1 MGNYLKVIGIGA
13 IGFCIMIGL
22 SITASYIGYQNADRI
37 YYEQI
42 AGIVGKV
49 VMQNPESEMLV
60 AQSLK
65 HIEAKDIARG
75 KELLKPYGYEE
86 KFLALSHN
94 KKGFESL
101 LKVNILVM
109 IILFVTIVTIGYGVY
124 RWLKCRLTGLQGY
137 LMQIAKGN
145 YTLNIKGVGEGKFSV
160 FEDQIYK
167 TTLTLKES
175 KEEQEKEK
183 LNLARNIADISHQLK
198 TPLTSM
204 GIMTDLLLENEL
216 DEQNK
221 HFVQHLNRQ
230 IERLSKLVGVLLK
243 LAKFDAGTIKLKE
256 QEIVISTFIEEV
268 VEMLEIPIE
277 RKQIKIHLE
286 GTDEVCL
293 KGDKSWTYEAIHNV
307 LHNCVQYSPDGGSIT
322 IGWSHNPIYT
332 EIVIEDQGGG
342 VPLEDLPH
350 IFTRFYKGKNAS
362 SESIG
367 IGLAMAKTII
377 EKQNGEIKVVNT
389 KDGARFQIKFY

>member
-1 MGNYLKVIGIGA
+1 MGNYLKVIGIGVV
-13 IGFCIMIGL
+13 GFCIMIGL
-22 SITASYIGYQNADRI
+22 SMTASYIGYQKADRI

-49 VMQNPESEMLV
+49 VEQNPESEVLI

-65 HIEAKDIARG
+65 HIEDKDIARG
-75 KELLKPYGYEE
+75 KEILKPYGYEE
-86 KFLALSHN
+86 KFLALPHN
-94 KKGFESL
+94 KRGFESL
-101 LKVNILVM
+101 LEVNILGM
-109 IILFVTIVTIGYGVY
+109 TIIFVTIIIIGYSVY
-124 RWLKCRLTGLQGY
+124 RWLNHRFNGLQGY

-145 YTLNIKGVGEGKFSV
+145 YTLNIEGVGEGKFSV

-204 GIMTDLLLENEL
+204 SIMTEVLLENEPA
-216 DEQNK
+216 EQNK

-230 IERLSKLVGVLLK
+230 IERLSRLVGVLLK
-243 LAKFDAGTIKLKE
+243 LAKFDAGTVKLKE
-256 QEIVISTFIEEV
+256 QEIVISTFMEEV
-268 VEMLEIPIE
+268 VEMLEIPIGQ
-277 RKQIKIHLE
+277 KHIKIHLE
-286 GTDEVCL
+286 GEDEVRL
-293 KGDKSWTYEAIHNV
+293 KGDRSWTYEAIHNV
-307 LHNCVQYSPDGGSIT
+307 LHNCVQHSPDGGSIT

-332 EIVIEDQGGG
+332 EIVIEDEGGG
-342 VPLEDLPH
+342 IPLEDLPH

-362 SESIG
+362 PESIG
-367 IGLAMAKTII
+367 IGLAMAKTIV
-377 EKQNGEIKVVNT
+377 EKQNGEIKGENT
-389 KDGARFQIKFY
+389 KSGARFQIKFY

>member
-1 MGNYLKVIGIGA
+1 MV
-13 IGFCIMIGL
+13 GL
-22 SITASYIGYQNADRI
+22 GMTASYIGYQKADRI

-49 VMQNPESEMLV
+49 VEQNPESEVLI

-65 HIEAKDIARG
+65 LIEAKDVARG
-75 KELLKPYGYEE
+75 KEILKPYGYED
-86 KFLALSHN
+86 KFLVLSHN

-101 LKVNILVM
+101 VAINILVM
-109 IILFVTIVTIGYGVY
+109 TILFVIIVTIGYGIY
-124 RWLKCRLTGLQGY
+124 RWLKYRLNGLQGY

-145 YTLNIKGVGEGKFSV
+145 YTLNIEGMGEGKFSV

-167 TTLTLKES
+167 TTLALKES

-216 DEQNK
+216 EEQNK
-221 HFVQHLNRQ
+221 HFVEHLNRQ
-230 IERLSKLVGVLLK
+230 IERLSKLVGILLK
-243 LAKFDAGTIKLKE
+243 LAKFDAGTVKLKE
-256 QEIVISTFIEEV
+256 QEIVISHFIEEV
-268 VEMLEIPIE
+268 VEMLEVPIIQ
-277 RKQIKIHLE
+277 KNIKIHLE
-286 GTDEVCL
+286 GADEVCL
-293 KGDKSWTYEAIHNV
+293 KGDRSWTYEAIHNM
-307 LHNCVQYSPDGGSIT
+307 LHNCVQHSPDGGMIT
-322 IGWSHNPIYT
+322 IGWSRNPIYT

-342 VPLEDLPH
+342 IPLEDLPH

-362 SESIG
+362 YESVG
-367 IGLAMAKTII
+367 IGLAMAKTIV
-377 EKQNGEIKVVNT
+377 EKQNGEIKVENT
-389 KDGARFQIKFY
+389 KYGARFQVKFY